1 MLLILPWCRPN
12 LLVTK
17 IFNPLIFKEWS
28 NIYSENIDLITDNT
42 IDMFLRK
49 WSSWCIQWLMHTKS
63 AVLINRFLRCYWE
76 LTWIEFPLKQKIH
89 WYNYILPKTWY
100 TCLPFSASVYKVH
113 LNHITLYAPMS
124 VSSNTLNACRNCY
137 IAHIQCLELLITND
151 LALLVSGRIYTM
163 QIHYALECLL
173 LHAFVL
179 IDNIFTD
186 ILIVL
191 HWKCKVNSSRKYRYA
206 KCKFCKLCL
215 TAKMSTAA

>member
-1 MLLILPWCRPN
+1 MSHCIHQELHLRRNMSIVLSVMRSIFSEYMLDHSL
-12 LLVTK
+12 K
-17 IFNPLIFKEWS
+17 INGLNIFGL
-28 NIYSENIDLITDNT
+28 NI
-42 IDMFLRK
+42 F
-49 WSSWCIQWLMHTKS
+49 WCIQWLMHTKS

-179 IDNIFTD
+179 IYNIFTE
-186 ILIVL
+186 ILRVL
-191 HWKCKVNSSRKYRYA
+191 QWKCKANSSRKYRYA